1 MWLCQILQSDLFRP
15 PNATQVFQHSR
26 TPWGFVVGAGTEW
39 SFAPNWSLVS
49 EFLYMGFE
57 RNSQS
62 FACGSVATCGG
73 DPVGTQSRFDFT
85 DSIWVARIGVNYR
98 FAPGVVRF

>member
-1 MWLCQILQSDLFRP
+1 M
-15 PNATQVFQHSR
+15 
-26 TPWGFVVGAGTEW
+26 
-39 SFAPNWSLVS
+39 VS